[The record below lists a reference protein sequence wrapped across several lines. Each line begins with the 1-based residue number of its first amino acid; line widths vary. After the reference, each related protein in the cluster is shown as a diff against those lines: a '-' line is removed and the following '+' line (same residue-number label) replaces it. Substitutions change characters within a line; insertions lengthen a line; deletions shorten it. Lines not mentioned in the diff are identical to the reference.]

1 MNYEPNPRRDTYHD
15 LADTNES
22 ELSIHHSI
30 GEGPTEAISLVIAKK
45 HFYTKDQSYA
55 KTEVYSQ
62 AEIDARLTATAWAT
76 PTLSG
81 SVTDYGSGFGGPRY
95 FKDALG
101 IVHMKGVLKAT
112 ATIGSLGTLFTLPV
126 GFRPAE
132 TLVFQ
137 VACGIGFSNL
147 DKRLDIETTGIAYL
161 NGTTLANGDWVSIAS
176 VSYLAEA

>member
-15 LADTNES
+15 FADTNDS
-22 ELSIHHSI
+22 ELSIHHTI
-30 GEGPTEAISLVIAKK
+30 GEGSTEAISLVIAKK

-62 AEIDARLTATAWAT
+62 AEIDARLAPTAWAT

-81 SVTDYGSGFGGPRY
+81 SVTDYGAGYGGPRY

-112 ATIGSLGTLFTLPV
+112 ATITSLTTLFTLPV
-126 GFRPAE
+126 GFLPVE
-132 TLVFQ
+132 ILVFQ

-147 DKRLDIETTGIAYL
+147 DKRLDIDSSGNAYL

>member
-15 LADTNES
+15 FADTNES
-22 ELSIHHSI
+22 EFSIHHSI
-30 GEGPTEAISLVIAKK
+30 GEGPTEALSLVIAKK
-45 HFYTKDQSYA
+45 HFYTKTETYA
-55 KTEVYSQ
+55 QTETYSKTE
-62 AEIDARLTATAWAT
+62 IDTRLTATAWAT
-76 PTLSG
+76 PTLG
-81 SVTDYGSGFGGPRY
+81 SVVDYGFGFGGPRY

-112 ATIGSLGTLFTLPV
+112 ATITSLGTLFTLPV

-147 DKRLDIETTGIAYL
+147 DKRLDIETTGLAYL
-161 NGTTLANGDWVSIAS
+161 NGTALAVNDWVSIAS

>member
-30 GEGPTEAISLVIAKK
+30 GEGPTEALSLVIAKK
-45 HFYTKDQSYA
+45 HFYTKTETYA
-55 KTEVYSQ
+55 KTETYSKT
-62 AEIDARLTATAWAT
+62 EIDTRLTATAWAT
-76 PTLSG
+76 PTLA
-81 SVTDYGSGFGGPRY
+81 SVVDYGSGFGGPRY

-112 ATIGSLGTLFTLPV
+112 ATITSLGTLFTLPV

-147 DKRLDIETTGIAYL
+147 DKRLDIETTGLAYL
-161 NGTTLANGDWVSIAS
+161 NGTTLAVNDWVSIAS